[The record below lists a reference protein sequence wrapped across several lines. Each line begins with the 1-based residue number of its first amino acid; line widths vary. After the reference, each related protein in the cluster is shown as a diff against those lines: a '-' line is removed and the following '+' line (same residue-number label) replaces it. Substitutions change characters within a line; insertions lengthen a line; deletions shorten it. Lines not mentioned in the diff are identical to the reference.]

1 MASPVFTFQNRDGLD
16 LLKEVPDESVRLV
29 LTDPPYLISHIGPT
43 GKAYEHF
50 DTEDSFTMGDLEK
63 FVKEWFRVLQPGGTL
78 ICWFDIFKF
87 ESLRAQIASAGFGNR
102 LRTITWMKDGGNQVE
117 VKLTYVGWTEWAVVV
132 SKGPTKE
139 IVFNNEVAD
148 GKSVPHRGYYSS
160 RTPRG
165 KERFHPTQK
174 PVDLMEELIKLHSNP
189 GDTVLDSFAGSG
201 ATGVA
206 ALLTGRGFIGSEINE
221 EYFTQAQ
228 ARMVSV
234 ENLESSQSSMVYV
247 PEFKPK
253 AQTKVKKVA

>member
-1 MASPVFTFQNRDGLD
+1 MTQTVKFENRDSLAQ
-16 LLKEVPDESVRLV
+16 LAEVPDNSVRLV

-50 DTEDSFTMGDLEK
+50 DTEESFTMDTLGAY
-63 FVKEWFRVLQPGGTL
+63 VREWFRVLKPGGTL

-87 ESLRAQIASAGFGNR
+87 ESLKQQIAAAGFGNR

-117 VKLTYVGWTEWAVVV
+117 VKLTYVGWTEWALVV

-139 IVFNNEVAD
+139 IVFNNEDDD
-148 GKSVPHRGYYSS
+148 GKSIAHRGYFAS

-201 ATGVA
+201 SVGVA
-206 ALLTGRGFIGSEINE
+206 ALLTGRSFIGAELNE
-221 EYFTQAQ
+221 EYFSQAQ
-228 ARMVSV
+228 QRMLDA
-234 ENLESSQSSMVYV
+234 ENLEASQSSMIYV
-247 PEFKPK
+247 PDFAPKPL
-253 AQTKVKKVA
+253 KKVR